1 MNLQPIDKLILDLL
15 CLDNPLK
22 NIPFI
27 IQEPRTTV
35 NKRMVVLKEMF
46 GVNTT
51 AGLIF
56 KYSKS
61 EEECTQ
67 QTI

>member
-15 CLDNPLK
+15 YLDHPLK

-27 IQEPRTTV
+27 IQEPRTKI
-35 NKRMVVLKEMF
+35 NKRIVALKEMF

-51 AGLIF
+51 SGLIF
-56 KYSKS
+56 KYSLS
-61 EEECTQ
+61 EKQCTTQ
-67 QTI
+67 QK

>member
-15 CLDNPLK
+15 CLDNQLK

-27 IQEPRTTV
+27 IQEPRTNV
-35 NKRMVVLKEMF
+35 NKRIVALKEMF
-46 GVNTT
+46 GVVTT

-56 KYSKS
+56 KYALS
-61 EEECTQ
+61 EKLEE
-67 QTI
+67 I

>member
-1 MNLQPIDKLILDLL
+1 MQIEPIDKLILDLL
-15 CLDNPLK
+15 CLDTQLK

-35 NKRMVVLKEMF
+35 NKRMVVLKDMF

-56 KYSKS
+56 KYALS
-61 EEECTQ
+61 EEL
-67 QTI
+67 

>member
-1 MNLQPIDKLILDLL
+1 MNLQPLDKLILDLL

-27 IQEPRTTV
+27 IQEPRSTV
-35 NKRMVVLKEMF
+35 NKRMVVLKDMF

-56 KYSKS
+56 KYALS
-61 EEECTQ
+61 EK
-67 QTI
+67 

>member
-1 MNLQPIDKLILDLL
+1 MDLKPLDKLILDLL

-22 NIPFI
+22 NIPI
-27 IQEPRTTV
+27 LIQEPKTNV

-46 GVNTT
+46 GVSTMQ
-51 AGLIF
+51 GLIF

-61 EEECTQ
+61 EEE
-67 QTI
+67 

>member
-1 MNLQPIDKLILDLL
+1 MQIEPLDKLILDLL
-15 CLDNPLK
+15 CLDHPLK

-46 GVNTT
+46 GVTT
-51 AGLIF
+51 MQGLIF
-56 KYSKS
+56 KYSLS
-61 EEECTQ
+61 EKQCTTQ
-67 QTI
+67 QK

>member
-1 MNLQPIDKLILDLL
+1 MNLQTTDKLILDLL

-27 IQEPRTTV
+27 IQEPRTNV
-35 NKRMVVLKEMF
+35 NKRMVVLKDMF
-46 GVNTT
+46 GVNTMQ
-51 AGLIF
+51 GLIF

-61 EEECTQ
+61 EEL
-67 QTI
+67 

>member
-1 MNLQPIDKLILDLL
+1 MNLEPIDKLILDLL
-15 CLDNPLK
+15 CLDNQLK

-27 IQEPRTTV
+27 IQEPRTNV
-35 NKRMVVLKEMF
+35 NKRMVALKEMF
-46 GVNTT
+46 DVKTT

-56 KYSKS
+56 KYAKS
-61 EEECTQ
+61 EEECAQ